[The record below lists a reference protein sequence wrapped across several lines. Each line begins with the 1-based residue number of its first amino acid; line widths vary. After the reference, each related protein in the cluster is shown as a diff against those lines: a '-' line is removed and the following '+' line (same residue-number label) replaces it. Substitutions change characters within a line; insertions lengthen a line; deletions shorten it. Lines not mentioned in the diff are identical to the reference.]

1 MLLHEIISL
10 GPSLGSVLEFHKYP
24 EHFLVGLMEYFHV
37 RRPNASPGVG
47 VYVLVLGD
55 VHVQSPGA
63 GHDVILLLLLL
74 GQAEAGQGGQ
84 QRAWLQRRG
93 DSVAVGSDYLD
104 GDMNLTEVHTS
115 YLTNKCGHY

>member
-1 MLLHEIISL
+1 
-10 GPSLGSVLEFHKYP
+10 
-24 EHFLVGLMEYFHV
+24 MEYFHA

-47 VYVLVLGD
+47 VNILVLGD

-74 GQAEAGQGGQ
+74 LFRQAEAGQGRQ

-93 DSVAVGSDYLD
+93 DSAAGGNDYLN
-104 GDMNLTEVHTS
+104 GDMKLAEVHKKYS
-115 YLTNKCGHY
+115 